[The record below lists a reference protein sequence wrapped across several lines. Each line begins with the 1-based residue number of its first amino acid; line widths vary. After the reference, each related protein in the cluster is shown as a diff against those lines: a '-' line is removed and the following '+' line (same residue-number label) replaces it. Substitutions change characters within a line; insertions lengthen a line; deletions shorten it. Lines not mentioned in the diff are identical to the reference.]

1 MRALDR
7 FRNFLIMAG
16 GFIGPFQGQSIAVVL
31 PEFAADFGITLRQA
45 SLTMTAFLVPFATAM
60 LFSTYL
66 VRNLEP
72 AKVVRCAFGV
82 IALAAIVLALTP
94 KWWLFVVAF
103 MAAALAN
110 AFTSPLLQL
119 ILKAMTPEEELGKAL
134 GTYQAMQ
141 SCGLFSAPLIAGLSV
156 QFASWRVM
164 YVVLFF
170 LALTIVVTGLPST
183 PPAGASGSR
192 KGRLLSWPAVRAAL
206 TLLVIGTCVIGFGF
220 LLALFVGDR
229 FDADPALRG
238 VVVMAGGFTSFIFS
252 RWVGSLADRLGAR
265 VVIVGGLVVA
275 AVALVAI
282 SVTPW
287 LILVAVLW
295 GVAVLAA
302 QGTQVSINMLTLRA
316 PGGAQIFSTIQ
327 AFRFYGNAL
336 TPLVLLPIYS
346 AVGAWVF
353 VVSAAMMLG
362 MSVVTAAGAG
372 GVERVRAAKRTR
384 FSDTNK
390 Y

>member
-45 SLTMTAFLVPFATAM
+45 SLTMTAFLMSFATAM

-72 AKVVRCAFGV
+72 ARVVRCAFGV
-82 IALAAIVLALTP
+82 IALAAVVLALTP
-94 KWWLFVVAF
+94 KWWMFVVAF
-103 MAAALAN
+103 IAAALAN

-119 ILKAMTPEEELGKAL
+119 ILKSMTPEEELGKAL

-141 SCGLFSAPLIAGLSV
+141 SCGLFSAPLVAGLSV

-164 YVVLFF
+164 YVLLFF

-183 PPAGASGSR
+183 PPAGAGAPR
-192 KGRLLSWPAVRAAL
+192 EGRLLSWPVVRASL
-206 TLLVIGTCVIGFGF
+206 TLLTIGTCVIGFGF
-220 LLALFVGDR
+220 LLALYVGDR

-238 VVVMAGGFTSFIFS
+238 VVVMAGGFTSFIFA

-265 VVIVGGLVVA
+265 VVIAGGLVVA
-275 AVALVAI
+275 AVAFIGIGVMP
-282 SVTPW
+282 S

-302 QGTQVSINMLTLRA
+302 QGTQISINVLTLRS
-316 PGGAQIFSTIQ
+316 PGGAQILSTIQ

-336 TPLVLLPIYS
+336 TPLVFLPIYG
-346 AVGAWVF
+346 AAGAWVF
-353 VVSAAMMLG
+353 AVAAAVLLA

-372 GVERVRAAKRTR
+372 GVRRGVDA
-384 FSDTNK
+384 
-390 Y
+390 

>member
-45 SLTMTAFLVPFATAM
+45 SLTMTAFLMSFATAM

-72 AKVVRCAFGV
+72 ARVVRCAFGV
-82 IALAAIVLALTP
+82 IALAAVVLALTP

-103 MAAALAN
+103 IAAALAN

-119 ILKAMTPEEELGKAL
+119 ILKSMTPEEELGKAL

-141 SCGLFSAPLIAGLSV
+141 SCGLFSAPLLAGLSV
-156 QFASWRVM
+156 QFASWRAM

-183 PPAGASGSR
+183 PPAGAGKPR
-192 KGRLLSWPAVRAAL
+192 EGRLLSWTVVRASL
-206 TLLVIGTCVIGFGF
+206 TLLTIGTCVIGFGF
-220 LLALFVGDR
+220 LLALYVGDR

-238 VVVMAGGFTSFIFS
+238 VVVMAGGFTSFIFA
-252 RWVGSLADRLGAR
+252 RWVGSLADRFGAHM
-265 VVIVGGLVVA
+265 VIAGGLVVA
-275 AVALVAI
+275 AVAFIGIGVMP
-282 SVTPW
+282 S

-302 QGTQVSINMLTLRA
+302 QGTQISINVLTLRA
-316 PGGAQIFSTIQ
+316 PGGAQILSTIQ

-336 TPLVLLPIYS
+336 TPLVFLPIYG
-346 AVGAWVF
+346 AAGAWVF
-353 VVSAAMMLG
+353 AVAAAVLLAMSA
-362 MSVVTAAGAG
+362 VTAAGAG
-372 GVERVRAAKRTR
+372 GVRRSGLRR
-384 FSDTNK
+384 S
-390 Y
+390 

>member
-1 MRALDR
+1 
-7 FRNFLIMAG
+7 MAG

-45 SLTMTAFLVPFATAM
+45 SLTMTAFLMSFATAM

-66 VRNLEP
+66 VRNLQP

-82 IALAAIVLALTP
+82 IALAAVVLALTP

-103 MAAALAN
+103 IAAALAN

-119 ILKAMTPEEELGKAL
+119 ILKAMTPEDELGKAL

-141 SCGLFSAPLIAGLSV
+141 SCGLFSAPLLAGLSV
-156 QFASWRVM
+156 QFASWRAM

-183 PPAGASGSR
+183 PPAGAGGPR
-192 KGRLLSWPAVRAAL
+192 GGRLLSWPVVRASL
-206 TLLVIGTCVIGFGF
+206 TLLTIGTCVIGFGF
-220 LLALFVGDR
+220 LLALYVGDR

-238 VVVMAGGFTSFIFS
+238 VVVMAGGFTSFIFA
-252 RWVGSLADRLGAR
+252 RWVGSLADRFGAR
-265 VVIVGGLVVA
+265 MVIAGGLVVA
-275 AVALVAI
+275 AVAFIGIGVMP
-282 SVTPW
+282 S

-302 QGTQVSINMLTLRA
+302 QGTQISINVLTLRA
-316 PGGAQIFSTIQ
+316 PGGAQILSTVQ

-336 TPLVLLPIYS
+336 TPLVFLPIYS
-346 AVGAWVF
+346 AAGAWVF
-353 VVSAAMMLG
+353 AVAAAVLLAMSA
-362 MSVVTAAGAG
+362 VTVAGVG
-372 GVERVRAAKRTR
+372 GVGRVRG
-384 FSDTNK
+384 TNV
-390 Y
+390 

>member
-1 MRALDR
+1 MHALDR
-7 FRNFLIMAG
+7 FRSFLIMAG
-16 GFIGPFQGQSIAVVL
+16 GFIGPFLGQSIAVVL

-45 SLTMTAFLVPFATAM
+45 SLTMTAFMLPFATTM

-82 IALAAIVLALTP
+82 LTIAAVVLALTP

-110 AFTSPLLQL
+110 AFTSPLLQV
-119 ILKAMTPEEELGKAL
+119 ILKSMTPEDELGKAL

-141 SCGLFSAPLIAGLSV
+141 SCGLFSAPLLAGASV
-156 QFASWRVM
+156 QFASWRAM
-164 YVVLFF
+164 YVVLFV
-170 LALTIVVTGLPST
+170 LTLTMVVTGLPST
-183 PPAGASGSR
+183 PPAGAGEPR
-192 KGRLLSWPAVRAAL
+192 EGRLLSWPAVRAAL

-220 LLALFVGDR
+220 LLALYVGDR
-229 FDADPALRG
+229 FDADPVLRG
-238 VVVMAGGFTSFIFS
+238 VVVMAGGFTSFIFA

-265 VVIVGGLVVA
+265 VVIAGGLVVA

-287 LILVAVLW
+287 LVLVAVLW

-302 QGTQVSINMLTLRA
+302 QGTQISINVLTLRA
-316 PGGAQIFSTIQ
+316 PGGAQILSTIQ

-336 TPLVLLPIYS
+336 TPLVFLPIYG
-346 AVGAWVF
+346 AAGAWVF
-353 VVSAAMMLG
+353 VVAAAVLLAMSAL
-362 MSVVTAAGAG
+362 TAAGAS
-372 GVERVRAAKRTR
+372 GVGRVRGANA
-384 FSDTNK
+384 
-390 Y
+390 

>member
-1 MRALDR
+1 
-7 FRNFLIMAG
+7 MAG
-16 GFIGPFQGQSIAVVL
+16 GFIGPFQGQSLAVVL

-82 IALAAIVLALTP
+82 IALAAVVLALTP

-110 AFTSPLLQL
+110 AFTSPLLQV
-119 ILKAMTPEEELGKAL
+119 ILKEMTPEEELGKAL

-141 SCGLFSAPLIAGLSV
+141 SCGLFSAPLLAGASV
-156 QFASWRVM
+156 QFASWRAM

-183 PPAGASGSR
+183 PPAGAGEPR
-192 KGRLLSWPAVRAAL
+192 EGRLRTWPVVRAAL
-206 TLLVIGTCVIGFGF
+206 TLLTIGTCVIGFGF
-220 LLALFVGDR
+220 LLALYVGDR
-229 FDADPALRG
+229 FDADPVLRG
-238 VVVMAGGFTSFIFS
+238 VVVMAGGFTSFIFA
-252 RWVGSLADRLGAR
+252 RWVGSLADRFGAR
-265 VVIVGGLVVA
+265 MVIAGGLVVA
-275 AVALVAI
+275 AVAFIGIGVMP
-282 SVTPW
+282 S

-302 QGTQVSINMLTLRA
+302 QGTQISINVLTLRA
-316 PGGAQIFSTIQ
+316 PGGAQILSTIQ

-336 TPLVLLPIYS
+336 TPLVFLPIYG

-353 VVSAAMMLG
+353 AVSAAVLLA
-362 MSVVTAAGAG
+362 MSVVTVAGAG
-372 GVERVRAAKRTR
+372 GVGRVRAAKRTR